1 MSEPEI
7 HLPAQ
12 REEQPQPPPQP
23 PPGAPYWD
31 YADLALFAVAFVPS
45 LVTAGMLV
53 GVIFPFLGLGRFGN
67 AAPLLAAQ
75 FLAYAIWFV
84 FLFGLLKTR
93 YRSPFWTGLGFVRWG
108 ERLFERL
115 LAGVGLALAVGLA
128 GALLRTPDLDT
139 PMKALVSDRT
149 SVLLVGLAASTIGP
163 VCEELAFRGF
173 LQPLL
178 SRSLGAWPG
187 ILLAALPFSLLH
199 GQQYAWSWRHILLVT
214 LAGVSFGWM
223 RHRTGSTAAASV
235 MHCAYNATYF
245 AAMLVSGKD
254 LPSQW

>member
-1 MSEPEI
+1 MSEPD
-7 HLPAQ
+7 LFPPAPQ
-12 REEQPQPPPQP
+12 AEQPPQP
-23 PPGAPYWD
+23 ATPAGAPYWD
-31 YADLALFAVAFVPS
+31 YADLALFAIAFVPS
-45 LVTAGMLV
+45 LVAAGMLV
-53 GVIFPFLGLGRFGN
+53 GVVFPFLGLGRFGN

-75 FLAYAIWFV
+75 FLAYAFWFV

-93 YRSPFWTGLGFVRWG
+93 YRQPFWSGLGFVRWG
-108 ERLFERL
+108 ERLFERI
-115 LAGVGLALAVGLA
+115 LAGAGLALAVGLT

-139 PMKALVSDRT
+139 PMKALLSDRT

-178 SRSLGAWPG
+178 SRSLGAGPG

-214 LAGVSFGWM
+214 LAGVAFGWM

>member
-1 MSEPEI
+1 MSEPGI
-7 HLPAQ
+7 HPPA
-12 REEQPQPPPQP
+12 PQEPGTPPPAIA
-23 PPGAPYWD
+23 PGAPYWD
-31 YADLALFAVAFVPS
+31 YTDLALFAVAFVPS
-45 LVTAGMLV
+45 LVAAGLLV
-53 GVIFPFLGLGRFGN
+53 GAVFPFLGLGRFGN

-75 FLAYAIWFV
+75 FLAYGFWFV

-93 YRSPFWTGLGFVRWG
+93 YGRPFWSGLGFVHLSG
-108 ERLFERL
+108 KFLERV
-115 LAGVGLALAVGLA
+115 LAGMVLAFGVGIV

-139 PMKALVSDRT
+139 PMKALLSDRT

-178 SRSLGAWPG
+178 SRSLGAGPG

-214 LAGVSFGWM
+214 LAGAAFGWM
-223 RHRTGSTAAASV
+223 RHRTGSTAAAAV

-245 AAMLVSGKD
+245 AAMLISGKD